1 MFLSEVIEIV
11 PVKFCHCFP
20 VNFVHLCTLFDCIVL
35 DFLYEYVKCA
45 SFVLVFFVVFL
56 CVYFLLFV
64 CNACQ
69 KKE

>member
-1 MFLSEVIEIV
+1 M
-11 PVKFCHCFP
+11 
-20 VNFVHLCTLFDCIVL
+20 NFVHLYTFFDCIVL

-45 SFVLVFFVVFL
+45 SFVLVFL

-69 KKE
+69 KKKFKKKIKKKTIVNTNKH